1 MMSAILFFSL
11 AILYIAMIVISHK
24 VVNGMGEMRKS
35 MRHFTVFLLDKAPAG
50 VIDLFS
56 KKEDSGSRNWIIHG
70 ALWATVAAT
79 IGFLNIWLKYDAQAL
94 DSLSSIGWKYNADVM
109 SGFSKTT
116 LIFGFLFM
124 TFIGA
129 ALHILPRVN
138 GGKLASEAN
147 ASLMAFAW
155 SGILFFTLIILPLL
169 LKFELLVGNLTDLQ
183 LRFIPA
189 VIQIAMAMILGALL
203 FNLLLALGERTSS
216 TSLSASSWFII
227 LAFISA
233 IWAFIIRG
241 SFLALH
247 GNAIQASLLGDISS
261 YQQLI
266 SGDASSV
273 VWMADR
279 IVTGWFPLGMMLAIA
294 YHVIPSIS
302 GSPIWSRSLS
312 LVSFTTLFISVPV
325 LMMSD
330 AALSDDT
337 LLSVAAVLVVLGLVP
352 LLASSSNL
360 IATMQGRWEK
370 VLASP
375 GGAASA
381 SAILL
386 LPIIA
391 LMGFFSSLDEINGAH
406 NMGGVQVTVDHGLL
420 WLVGGLM
427 ALAVWGRI
435 FPEVVGR
442 RLSSRSKARWA
453 FWLFL
458 SGGLGSTISMLMADF
473 ASISMTDAG
482 VADVSGHLGGYYLT
496 SAALFYALVMGTF
509 VAAVNLI
516 STLFSDEVVADVA
529 PVSSGMDSFELQPG
543 NTSIRDLVSKGVGVD
558 TVIIISAA
566 SEEDE
571 EEDST
576 EVGVSAA
583 LNTDEGV
590 IMPKAE
596 PVKAAPVDALAA
608 FQPELIDLARWLKSS
623 GTTTID
629 LFMKMDLDSDGTI
642 SPFEIREGLASLD
655 IVDLPPWDVEKL
667 VTSMDLDGDGKIN
680 IPELDIHMMRIMN
693 SLSAEDDSK
702 DSTDE
707 DEDDSKDST
716 DEDEDDSKD
725 STDGDEDDSLDE
737 ASLSSMKRAEI
748 VALAEER
755 GISSKGK
762 KSEIIA
768 RLCE

>member
-1 MMSAILFFSL
+1 MMSAIIFFSL
-11 AILYIAMIVISHK
+11 AILYVAMIVLSHK
-24 VVNGMGEMRKS
+24 AVNGMGEMRKT
-35 MRHFTVFLLDKAPAG
+35 MRHLTVFMLDKAPAG
-50 VIDLFS
+50 VIDFFS
-56 KKEDSGSRNWIIHG
+56 KKEGSGSRTWIIHG

-94 DSLSSIGWKYNADVM
+94 DSFSSIGWKYNADVM
-109 SGFSKTT
+109 SGFSETS

-124 TFIGA
+124 TFIGSS
-129 ALHILPRVN
+129 LHILPRAN

-155 SGILFFTLIILPLL
+155 SGILFFSLIILPLL
-169 LKFELLVGNLTDLQ
+169 LKFELLGDRTDLQ
-183 LRFIPA
+183 LLFFPA
-189 VIQIAMAMILGALL
+189 AIQMAMAMILGALL
-203 FNLLLALGERTSS
+203 LNLLLALGERTPS
-216 TSLSASSWFII
+216 TSLSASTWFIL
-227 LAFISA
+227 LAFTSV

-241 SFLALH
+241 SFLALF
-247 GNAIQASLLGDISS
+247 GNAIQASLIGDISS

-279 IVTGWFPLGMMLAIA
+279 IVTGWFPLAMMLAVA

-312 LVSFTTLFISVPV
+312 VVSFTTLFISVPV

-330 AALSDDT
+330 VALADDT
-337 LLSVAAVLVVLGLVP
+337 FLSVAAVLVVLGLVP

-381 SAILL
+381 SAVLL
-386 LPIIA
+386 LPIVA

-406 NMGGVQVTVDHGLL
+406 NMGGVQATVDHGLL

-427 ALAVWGRI
+427 ALAVWGKL
-435 FPEVVGR
+435 FPEVIGR

-458 SGGLGSTISMLMADF
+458 TGGLGSTISMLMADF
-473 ASISMTDAG
+473 VSISMTDAG
-482 VADVSGHLGGYYLT
+482 VEDVSSHIGGYYLT

-516 STLFSDEVVADVA
+516 STLFSDEVVADAA

-543 NTSIRDLVSKGVGVD
+543 STSIRDLVSKGVGVD
-558 TVIIISAA
+558 TLIIINAA

-583 LNTDEGV
+583 LHTDEGV
-590 IMPKAE
+590 VMPKAE

-629 LFMKMDLDSDGTI
+629 LFMKMDLDRDGTI

-680 IPELDIHMMRIMN
+680 IPELDIHMMRILN
-693 SLSAEDDSK
+693 SLSAEDDGK

-707 DEDDSKDST
+707 DEEDDDKDST
-716 DEDEDDSKD
+716 DEVAEN
-725 STDGDEDDSLDE
+725 TSLDE
-737 ASLSSMKRAEI
+737 ASLSSLKKAEL
-748 VALAEER
+748 VVLAEEK
-755 GISSKGK
+755 GISSKGN
-762 KSEIIA
+762 KSDIIA

>member
-1 MMSAILFFSL
+1 MMSAIIFFSL
-11 AILYIAMIVISHK
+11 AILYVAMIVLSHK
-24 VVNGMGEMRKS
+24 AVNGMGEMRKT
-35 MRHFTVFLLDKAPAG
+35 MRHLTVFMLDKAPAG
-50 VIDLFS
+50 VIDFFS
-56 KKEDSGSRNWIIHG
+56 KKEGSGSRTWIIHG

-79 IGFLNIWLKYDAQAL
+79 ISFLNIWLKYDAQAL
-94 DSLSSIGWKYNADVM
+94 DSFSSIGWKYNADVM
-109 SGFSKTT
+109 SGFSETT
-116 LIFGFLFM
+116 LMFGFLFM
-124 TFIGA
+124 TFIGSS
-129 ALHILPRVN
+129 LHILPRAN

-155 SGILFFTLIILPLL
+155 SGILFSILIILPLL
-169 LKFELLVGNLTDLQ
+169 LKFEVLGDRTDLQ
-183 LRFIPA
+183 LLFIPA
-189 VIQIAMAMILGALL
+189 AIQMAMAMILGALL
-203 FNLLLALGERTSS
+203 LNLLLALGERTPS
-216 TSLSASSWFII
+216 TSLSASTWFIL
-227 LAFISA
+227 LAFTSV

-241 SFLALH
+241 SFLALC
-247 GNAIQASLLGDISS
+247 GNAIQLSLIGDISS

-279 IVTGWFPLGMMLAIA
+279 IVTGWFPLAMMLAVA

-312 LVSFTTLFISVPV
+312 VVSFTTLFISVPV

-330 AALSDDT
+330 VALADDT
-337 LLSVAAVLVVLGLVP
+337 FLSVAAVLVVLGLVP

-381 SAILL
+381 SAVLL
-386 LPIIA
+386 LPIVA

-406 NMGGVQVTVDHGLL
+406 NMGGVQATVDHGLL

-427 ALAVWGRI
+427 ALAVWGKL
-435 FPEVVGR
+435 FPEVIGR

-458 SGGLGSTISMLMADF
+458 TGGLGSTISMLMADF
-473 ASISMTDAG
+473 VSISMTDAG
-482 VADVSGHLGGYYLT
+482 VEDVSSHLGGYYLT

-516 STLFSDEVVADVA
+516 STLFSDEVVADAA

-543 NTSIRDLVSKGVGVD
+543 MTSIRDLASKGVGVD
-558 TVIIISAA
+558 TLIIINAA

-583 LNTDEGV
+583 LHTDGGV
-590 IMPKAE
+590 VMPKAE

-667 VTSMDLDGDGKIN
+667 VTSMDLDGDGKIS

-693 SLSAEDDSK
+693 SLSAGDDDKDSVDEAEEDDDK

-707 DEDDSKDST
+707 VVENIP
-716 DEDEDDSKD
+716 
-725 STDGDEDDSLDE
+725 LDE
-737 ASLSSMKRAEI
+737 ASLSSMKKAEL
-748 VALAEER
+748 VVLAEDR
-755 GISSKGK
+755 GISPKGN
-762 KSEIIA
+762 KSDIIA

>member
-1 MMSAILFFSL
+1 MMSAIIFFSL
-11 AILYIAMIVISHK
+11 AILYVAMIVLSHK
-24 VVNGMGEMRKS
+24 AVNGMGEMRKT
-35 MRHFTVFLLDKAPAG
+35 MRHLTVFMLDKAPAG
-50 VIDLFS
+50 VIDFFS
-56 KKEDSGSRNWIIHG
+56 KKEGSGSRTWIIHG

-94 DSLSSIGWKYNADVM
+94 DSFSSIGWKYNADVM
-109 SGFSKTT
+109 SGFSETS

-124 TFIGA
+124 TFIGSS
-129 ALHILPRVN
+129 LHILPRAN

-155 SGILFFTLIILPLL
+155 SGILFFSLIILPLL
-169 LKFELLVGNLTDLQ
+169 LKFELLGDRTDLQ
-183 LRFIPA
+183 LLFFPA
-189 VIQIAMAMILGALL
+189 AIQMAMAMILGALL
-203 FNLLLALGERTSS
+203 LNLLLALGERTPS
-216 TSLSASSWFII
+216 TSLSASTWFIL
-227 LAFISA
+227 LAFTSV

-241 SFLALH
+241 SFLALF
-247 GNAIQASLLGDISS
+247 GNAIQASLIGDISS

-279 IVTGWFPLGMMLAIA
+279 IVTGWFPLAMMLAVA

-312 LVSFTTLFISVPV
+312 VVSFTTLFISVPV

-330 AALSDDT
+330 VALADDT
-337 LLSVAAVLVVLGLVP
+337 FLSVAAVLVVLGLVP

-381 SAILL
+381 SAVLL
-386 LPIIA
+386 LPIVA

-406 NMGGVQVTVDHGLL
+406 NMGGVQATVDHGLL

-427 ALAVWGRI
+427 ALAVWGKL
-435 FPEVVGR
+435 FPEVIGR

-458 SGGLGSTISMLMADF
+458 TGGLGSTISMLMADF
-473 ASISMTDAG
+473 VSISMTDAG
-482 VADVSGHLGGYYLT
+482 VEDVSSHIGGYYLT

-516 STLFSDEVVADVA
+516 STLFSDEVVADAA

-543 NTSIRDLVSKGVGVD
+543 STSIRDLVSKGVGVD
-558 TVIIISAA
+558 TLIIINAA

-583 LNTDEGV
+583 LHTDEGV
-590 IMPKAE
+590 VMPKAE

-629 LFMKMDLDSDGTI
+629 LFMKMDLDRDGTI

-680 IPELDIHMMRIMN
+680 IPELDIHMMRILN
-693 SLSAEDDSK
+693 SLSAEDDDK

-707 DEDDSKDST
+707 DEEDDDKDST
-716 DEDEDDSKD
+716 DEVAEN
-725 STDGDEDDSLDE
+725 TSLDE
-737 ASLSSMKRAEI
+737 ASLSSLKKAEL
-748 VALAEER
+748 VVLAEEK
-755 GISSKGK
+755 GISSKGN
-762 KSEIIA
+762 KSDIIA

>member
-1 MMSAILFFSL
+1 MSAIIFFSL

-24 VVNGMGEMRKS
+24 AVNGMGEMRKT
-35 MRHFTVFLLDKAPAG
+35 MRHFTVFMLDKAPAG

-56 KKEDSGSRNWIIHG
+56 KKEGSGSRTWIIQG

-79 IGFLNIWLKYDAQAL
+79 IGFLNIWLKYDAHAL
-94 DSLSSIGWKYNADVM
+94 DSFSSIGWKYNADVM
-109 SGFSKTT
+109 SGFSETS
-116 LIFGFLFM
+116 LMFGFLFM

-129 ALHILPRVN
+129 ALHILPRTN

-147 ASLMAFAW
+147 ASLMAMAW

-169 LKFELLVGNLTDLQ
+169 LKFELLGDLTNLQ
-183 LRFIPA
+183 LRFFPA
-189 VIQIAMAMILGALL
+189 TIQIAMAMIIGALL
-203 FNLLLALGERTSS
+203 FNLLLALGERTPG
-216 TSLSASSWFII
+216 TSLSASTWFII

-233 IWAFIIRG
+233 VWAFIIRG
-241 SFLALH
+241 SLLALN
-247 GNAIQASLLGDISS
+247 GNAIQLSLLVDISS
-261 YQQLI
+261 YHQLV

-279 IVTGWFPLGMMLAIA
+279 IVTGWFPLGMILAIA

-312 LVSFTTLFISVPV
+312 VVSFTVLFISVPV
-325 LMMSD
+325 LMMTG
-330 AALSDDT
+330 AILSDDN

-381 SAILL
+381 SAVLL

-391 LMGFFSSLDEINGAH
+391 LMGFFSSLDEINGGN
-406 NMGGVQVTVDHGLL
+406 NMSGVQATVDHGLL

-442 RLSSRSKARWA
+442 GLSSRSKARWA

-458 SGGLGSTISMLMADF
+458 AGGLGSTISMLMADF
-473 ASISMTDAG
+473 ASISMIDAG
-482 VADVSGHLGGYYLT
+482 VEDVSSYLGGYYLT
-496 SAALFYALVMGTF
+496 SAALFYALVMGIF

-516 STLFSDEVVADVA
+516 STLFSDEIVADAA

-543 NTSIRDLVSKGVGVD
+543 STSIRDLVSKGVGVD
-558 TVIIISAA
+558 TLIIISAP

-583 LNTDEGV
+583 LHTDEGV

-608 FQPELIDLARWLKSS
+608 FHPELIDLARWLKSS

-629 LFMKMDLDSDGTI
+629 LFMKMDLDRDGTI

-667 VTSMDLDGDGKIN
+667 VTSMDLDGDGKVN

-693 SLSAEDDSK
+693 SLEAEGDGK
-702 DSTDE
+702 GSTDE
-707 DEDDSKDST
+707 DE
-716 DEDEDDSKD
+716 
-725 STDGDEDDSLDE
+725 EDDSLDE
-737 ASLSSMKRAEI
+737 ASLSSMNKAEI
-748 VALAEER
+748 IALAKER

-762 KSEIIA
+762 KSDIIA

>member
-1 MMSAILFFSL
+1 MMSAIILFSL
-11 AILYIAMIVISHK
+11 AILYVAMIVLSHK
-24 VVNGMGEMRKS
+24 AVNGMGEKRKT
-35 MRHFTVFLLDKAPAG
+35 MRHLTVFMLDKAPAG
-50 VIDLFS
+50 VIDFFS
-56 KKEDSGSRNWIIHG
+56 KKEGSGSRTWIIHG

-94 DSLSSIGWKYNADVM
+94 DSFSSIGWKYNADVM
-109 SGFSKTT
+109 SGFSETS

-124 TFIGA
+124 TFIGSS
-129 ALHILPRVN
+129 LHILPRAN

-155 SGILFFTLIILPLL
+155 SGILFFSLIILPLL
-169 LKFELLVGNLTDLQ
+169 LKLELLGDRTDLQ
-183 LRFIPA
+183 LLFFPA
-189 VIQIAMAMILGALL
+189 AIQMAMAMILGALL
-203 FNLLLALGERTSS
+203 LNLLLALGERTPG
-216 TSLSASSWFII
+216 TSLSASTWFIL
-227 LAFISA
+227 LAFTSV

-241 SFLALH
+241 SFLALF
-247 GNAIQASLLGDISS
+247 GNAIQASLIGDISS

-279 IVTGWFPLGMMLAIA
+279 IVTGWFPLAMMLAVA

-312 LVSFTTLFISVPV
+312 VVSFTTLFISVPV

-330 AALSDDT
+330 VALADDT
-337 LLSVAAVLVVLGLVP
+337 FLSVAAVLVVLGLVP

-381 SAILL
+381 SAVLL
-386 LPIIA
+386 LPIVA

-406 NMGGVQVTVDHGLL
+406 NMGGVQATVDHGLL

-427 ALAVWGRI
+427 ALAVWGKL
-435 FPEVVGR
+435 FPEVIGR

-458 SGGLGSTISMLMADF
+458 TGGLGSTISMLMADF
-473 ASISMTDAG
+473 VSISMTDAG
-482 VADVSGHLGGYYLT
+482 VEDVSNHLGGYYLT

-516 STLFSDEVVADVA
+516 STLFSDEVVADA
-529 PVSSGMDSFELQPG
+529 TPISSGMDSFELQPG
-543 NTSIRDLVSKGVGVD
+543 STSIRDLVSKGVGVD
-558 TVIIISAA
+558 TVIIINAA
-566 SEEDE
+566 SEED

-583 LNTDEGV
+583 LHTDGGV
-590 IMPKAE
+590 VMPKAE
-596 PVKAAPVDALAA
+596 PVKAAPVKAAPVDALAD
-608 FQPELIDLARWLKSS
+608 FQSELIDLARWLKSS

-629 LFMKMDLDSDGTI
+629 LFMKMDLDSDGTL

-667 VTSMDLDGDGKIN
+667 VSSMDLDGDGKIN

-693 SLSAEDDSK
+693 SLSAEDDDK
-702 DSTDE
+702 DSVAEAEENTPLDE
-707 DEDDSKDST
+707 D
-716 DEDEDDSKD
+716 
-725 STDGDEDDSLDE
+725 
-737 ASLSSMKRAEI
+737 SLSSLKKAEL
-748 VALAEER
+748 VVLAEER
-755 GISSKGK
+755 GISSKGN
-762 KSEIIA
+762 KSDIIS

>member
-1 MMSAILFFSL
+1 MMSAIIFFSL
-11 AILYIAMIVISHK
+11 AILYVAMIVLSHK
-24 VVNGMGEMRKS
+24 AVNGMGEMRKT
-35 MRHFTVFLLDKAPAG
+35 MRHLTVFMLDKAPAG
-50 VIDLFS
+50 VIDFFS
-56 KKEDSGSRNWIIHG
+56 KKEGSGSRTWIIHG

-94 DSLSSIGWKYNADVM
+94 DSFSSIGWKYNADVM
-109 SGFSKTT
+109 SGFSETS

-124 TFIGA
+124 TFIGSS
-129 ALHILPRVN
+129 LHILPRAN

-155 SGILFFTLIILPLL
+155 SGILFFSLIILPLL
-169 LKFELLVGNLTDLQ
+169 LKFELLGDRTDLQ
-183 LRFIPA
+183 LLFFPA
-189 VIQIAMAMILGALL
+189 AIQMAMAMILGALL
-203 FNLLLALGERTSS
+203 LNLLLALGERTPS
-216 TSLSASSWFII
+216 TSLSASTWFIL
-227 LAFISA
+227 LAFTSV

-241 SFLALH
+241 SFLALF
-247 GNAIQASLLGDISS
+247 GNAIQASLIGDISS

-279 IVTGWFPLGMMLAIA
+279 IVTGWFPLAMMLAVA

-312 LVSFTTLFISVPV
+312 VVSFTTLFISVPV

-330 AALSDDT
+330 VALADDT
-337 LLSVAAVLVVLGLVP
+337 FLSVAAVLVVLGLVP

-381 SAILL
+381 SAVLL
-386 LPIIA
+386 LPIVA

-406 NMGGVQVTVDHGLL
+406 NMGGVQATVDHGLL

-427 ALAVWGRI
+427 ALAVWGKL
-435 FPEVVGR
+435 FPEVIGR

-458 SGGLGSTISMLMADF
+458 TGGLGSTISMLMADF
-473 ASISMTDAG
+473 VSISMTDAG
-482 VADVSGHLGGYYLT
+482 VEDVSSHIGGYYLT

-516 STLFSDEVVADVA
+516 STLFSDEVVADAA

-543 NTSIRDLVSKGVGVD
+543 STSIRDLVSKGVGVD
-558 TVIIISAA
+558 TLIIINAA

-583 LNTDEGV
+583 LHTDEGV
-590 IMPKAE
+590 VMPKAE

-629 LFMKMDLDSDGTI
+629 LFMKMDLDRDGTI
-642 SPFEIREGLASLD
+642 TPYEIREGLASLD

-680 IPELDIHMMRIMN
+680 IPELDIHMMRILN
-693 SLSAEDDSK
+693 SLSAEDDGK

-707 DEDDSKDST
+707 DEEDDDKDST
-716 DEDEDDSKD
+716 DEVAEN
-725 STDGDEDDSLDE
+725 TSLDE
-737 ASLSSMKRAEI
+737 ASLSSLKKAEL
-748 VALAEER
+748 VVLAEEK
-755 GISSKGK
+755 GISSKGN
-762 KSEIIA
+762 KSDIIA

>member
-1 MMSAILFFSL
+1 MSAIFFFSL
-11 AILYIAMIVISHK
+11 AILYIAMIVLSHK
-24 VVNGMGEMRKS
+24 AVNGMGEMRKT
-35 MRHFTVFLLDKAPAG
+35 MRHFTVFMLDKAPAG

-56 KKEDSGSRNWIIHG
+56 KKEGSGSRTWIIHG

-109 SGFSKTT
+109 SGFSETS
-116 LIFGFLFM
+116 LMFGFLFM

-129 ALHILPRVN
+129 TLHILPRAN

-155 SGILFFTLIILPLL
+155 SGILFFTLLILPLL
-169 LKFELLVGNLTDLQ
+169 LKFELLGNLTGLQ
-183 LRFIPA
+183 LLFFPSA
-189 VIQIAMAMILGALL
+189 IQMAMAMILGALL
-203 FNLLLALGERTSS
+203 LNLLLALGERTPS

-227 LAFISA
+227 LSYISV

-241 SFLALH
+241 SFLALY
-247 GNAIQASLLGDISS
+247 GNVTPSLLGDISS

-279 IVTGWFPLGMMLAIA
+279 VVTGWFPLAMMLAIA

-312 LVSFTTLFISVPV
+312 IVSFTTLFFSVPV
-325 LMMSD
+325 LMMSN
-330 AALSDDT
+330 AALVDDT

-381 SAILL
+381 SAVLL

-406 NMGGVQVTVDHGLL
+406 NMGGVQGTVDHGLL

-435 FPEVVGR
+435 FPEVVSR

-458 SGGLGSTISMLMADF
+458 VGGFGSTISMLMADF
-473 ASISMTDAG
+473 ASISLTDAG
-482 VADVSGHLGGYYLT
+482 VEDVSSHLGGYYLT
-496 SAALFYALVMGTF
+496 SAALFYALVIGTF
-509 VAAVNLI
+509 VATVNLV
-516 STLFSDEVVADVA
+516 STLFSDEVDADKA

-558 TVIIISAA
+558 TVIIIRAA

-571 EEDST
+571 EDEDST
-576 EVGVSAA
+576 EVGVSAS
-583 LNTDEGV
+583 LHTDEGV
-590 IMPKAE
+590 VMPKAE
-596 PVKAAPVDALAA
+596 PIKAAPVDALAA
-608 FQPELIDLARWLKSS
+608 FHPELIDLATWLKSS

-629 LFMKMDLDSDGTI
+629 LFMKMDLDSDGNI

-693 SLSAEDDSK
+693 SLAAEDGGK

-707 DEDDSKDST
+707 E
-716 DEDEDDSKD
+716 DEDEDE
-725 STDGDEDDSLDE
+725 DEDDSLDE
-737 ASLSSMKRAEI
+737 ASLSSMKKAEL

>member
-1 MMSAILFFSL
+1 MSAIIFFSL
-11 AILYIAMIVISHK
+11 AILYIAMIALSHK
-24 VVNGMGEMRKS
+24 AVNGMGEMRKT
-35 MRHFTVFLLDKAPAG
+35 MRHFTVFMLDKAPAG
-50 VIDLFS
+50 IIDFFS
-56 KKEDSGSRNWIIHG
+56 KKENSGSRTWIIQG

-109 SGFSKTT
+109 SGFSETS

-129 ALHILPRVN
+129 ALHILPRAN

-155 SGILFFTLIILPLL
+155 SGVLFFSLIILPLL
-169 LKFELLVGNLTDLQ
+169 LKFTSLGDLTDLQ
-183 LRFIPA
+183 LLFFPA
-189 VIQIAMAMILGALL
+189 AIQVAMAMILGALL
-203 FNLLLALGERTSS
+203 VNLLLALGERTPS
-216 TSLSASSWFII
+216 TSLSASTWFI
-227 LAFISA
+227 LLGFTSV

-241 SFLALH
+241 SFLALF
-247 GNAIQASLLGDISS
+247 GNAIQSSLLGDISL

-279 IVTGWFPLGMMLAIA
+279 IVTGWFPLAMMLAIA

-312 LVSFTTLFISVPV
+312 VVSFTTLFISVPV

-330 AALSDDT
+330 AALADDT

-381 SAILL
+381 SAVLL

-406 NMGGVQVTVDHGLL
+406 NMGGVQATVDHGLL

-427 ALAVWGRI
+427 ALAVWGKI

-442 RLSSRSKARWA
+442 RLSSRSKARWS

-458 SGGLGSTISMLMADF
+458 TGGLGSTISMLMADF
-473 ASISMTDAG
+473 VSISMTDAG
-482 VADVSGHLGGYYLT
+482 VEDISSHLGGYYLT

-516 STLFSDEVVADVA
+516 STLFSDEVVVDTA

-543 NTSIRDLVSKGVGVD
+543 STSIRDLVSKGVGVD
-558 TVIIISAA
+558 TLIIISAA

-583 LNTDEGV
+583 LHTDEGV
-590 IMPKAE
+590 VMPKAE

-608 FQPELIDLARWLKSS
+608 FQPELVDLARWLKSS

-629 LFMKMDLDSDGTI
+629 LFMKMDLDSDGTL

-667 VTSMDLDGDGKIN
+667 VTSIDLDGDGKIN
-680 IPELDIHMMRIMN
+680 IPELDIHIMRIMN
-693 SLSAEDDSK
+693 SLAAEDDDKGSTDEAEEDDK

-707 DEDDSKDST
+707 AE
-716 DEDEDDSKD
+716 
-725 STDGDEDDSLDE
+725 EDDSLDE
-737 ASLSSMKRAEI
+737 ASLSSLKKAEL

-762 KSEIIA
+762 KSDIIA

>member
-1 MMSAILFFSL
+1 MMSAIIFFSF
-11 AILYIAMIVISHK
+11 AILYVAMIVLSHK
-24 VVNGMGEMRKS
+24 AVNGMGEMRKT
-35 MRHFTVFLLDKAPAG
+35 MRHFTVFMLDKAPAG
-50 VIDLFS
+50 VIDFFS
-56 KKEDSGSRNWIIHG
+56 KKEGSGSRTWIVHG

-109 SGFSKTT
+109 SGFSETS
-116 LIFGFLFM
+116 LMFGFLFM

-129 ALHILPRVN
+129 ALHILPRAN

-155 SGILFFTLIILPLL
+155 SGILFFSLIILPLL
-169 LKFELLVGNLTDLQ
+169 LKFELFGDLTDLQ
-183 LRFIPA
+183 LLFFPA
-189 VIQIAMAMILGALL
+189 VIQMAMAMILGALL
-203 FNLLLALGERTSS
+203 LNLLLALGERTPS
-216 TSLSASSWFII
+216 TSLSASTWFIL
-227 LAFISA
+227 LAFTSV

-241 SFLALH
+241 SFLALY
-247 GNAIQASLLGDISS
+247 GNAIQSSLLGDLSS

-273 VWMADR
+273 VWLADR
-279 IVTGWFPLGMMLAIA
+279 IVTGWFPLAMMLAIA

-312 LVSFTTLFISVPV
+312 VVSFTILFISVPV

-330 AALSDDT
+330 VALADDT
-337 LLSVAAVLVVLGLVP
+337 LLSAAAVLVVLGLVP

-381 SAILL
+381 SAVLL

-406 NMGGVQVTVDHGLL
+406 NMGGVQATVDHGLL

-427 ALAVWGRI
+427 ALAVWGKI

-458 SGGLGSTISMLMADF
+458 TGGLGSTISMLMADF
-473 ASISMTDAG
+473 ASISMTNAG
-482 VADVSGHLGGYYLT
+482 VEDVSSHLGGYYLT

-516 STLFSDEVVADVA
+516 STLFSDEVVADAA

-543 NTSIRDLVSKGVGVD
+543 STSIRDLVSKGVGVD
-558 TVIIISAA
+558 TLIIISAA
-566 SEEDE
+566 SEED

-583 LNTDEGV
+583 LHTDEGV
-590 IMPKAE
+590 VMPKAE

-608 FQPELIDLARWLKSS
+608 FQPELVDLARWLKSS

-629 LFMKMDLDSDGTI
+629 LFMMMDLDSDGTI
-642 SPFEIREGLASLD
+642 SPYEIREGLASLD

-667 VTSMDLDGDGKIN
+667 VTSIDLDGDGQIN

-693 SLSAEDDSK
+693 SLAAEDDGK

-707 DEDDSKDST
+707 AEENDGKDST
-716 DEDEDDSKD
+716 DEAE
-725 STDGDEDDSLDE
+725 EDDSLDE
-737 ASLSSMKRAEI
+737 ASLSSLKKAEL

-762 KSEIIA
+762 KSDIIA

>member
-1 MMSAILFFSL
+1 M
-11 AILYIAMIVISHK
+11 
-24 VVNGMGEMRKS
+24 
-35 MRHFTVFLLDKAPAG
+35 
-50 VIDLFS
+50 
-56 KKEDSGSRNWIIHG
+56 
-70 ALWATVAAT
+70 
-79 IGFLNIWLKYDAQAL
+79 
-94 DSLSSIGWKYNADVM
+94 
-109 SGFSKTT
+109 
-116 LIFGFLFM
+116 FGFLFM
-124 TFIGA
+124 TFIGSS
-129 ALHILPRVN
+129 LHILPRAN

-155 SGILFFTLIILPLL
+155 SGILFFNLIILPLL
-169 LKFELLVGNLTDLQ
+169 LNFELLGDKDHLHRL
-183 LRFIPA
+183 FFPA
-189 VIQIAMAMILGALL
+189 AIQIAMAMILGALL
-203 FNLLLALGERTSS
+203 FNLLFALGERTPS
-216 TSLSASSWFII
+216 TSLSASTWFIL
-227 LAFISA
+227 LAFSSA

-241 SFLALH
+241 SFLALF
-247 GNAIQASLLGDISS
+247 GKAVQLSLIVDISS

-279 IVTGWFPLGMMLAIA
+279 IVTGWFPLAMMLAVA

-312 LVSFTTLFISVPV
+312 VVSFTILFISVPV

-330 AALSDDT
+330 AALADDT
-337 LLSVAAVLVVLGLVP
+337 FLSVAAVLVVLGLVP

-381 SAILL
+381 SAVLL
-386 LPIIA
+386 LPIVA

-406 NMGGVQVTVDHGLL
+406 NMGGVQATVDHGLL

-427 ALAVWGRI
+427 ALSVWGKI
-435 FPEVVGR
+435 FPEVIGR

-458 SGGLGSTISMLMADF
+458 AGGLGSTISMLMADF
-473 ASISMTDAG
+473 VSISMTDAG
-482 VADVSGHLGGYYLT
+482 VEDVSSHLGGYYLT

-509 VAAVNLI
+509 VATINLI
-516 STLFSDEVVADVA
+516 STLFSDEVVADA
-529 PVSSGMDSFELQPG
+529 DPVSSGMDSFELQPG
-543 NTSIRDLVSKGVGVD
+543 TTSIRDLVSKGVGVD
-558 TVIIISAA
+558 TVITINAT
-566 SEEDE
+566 SEED

-583 LNTDEGV
+583 LHTDEGV
-590 IMPKAE
+590 VMPKAE

-608 FQPELIDLARWLKSS
+608 FQPELVDLARWLKSS

-642 SPFEIREGLASLD
+642 SPFEFREGLASLD

-680 IPELDIHMMRIMN
+680 VPELDIHMMRIMN
-693 SLSAEDDSK
+693 SLSAEKDGKDSTDEAAEDEADEDESK

-707 DEDDSKDST
+707 VVENP
-716 DEDEDDSKD
+716 
-725 STDGDEDDSLDE
+725 SLDE
-737 ASLSSMKRAEI
+737 ASLSSLKKAEL
-748 VALAEER
+748 VVLAEER

-762 KSEIIA
+762 KSDIIA

>member
-1 MMSAILFFSL
+1 MSAIIFFSL
-11 AILYIAMIVISHK
+11 AILYVAMIVLSHK
-24 VVNGMGEMRKS
+24 AVNGMGEMRKT
-35 MRHFTVFLLDKAPAG
+35 MRHLTVFMLDKAPAG
-50 VIDLFS
+50 VIDFFS
-56 KKEDSGSRNWIIHG
+56 KKEGSGSRTWIIHG

-94 DSLSSIGWKYNADVM
+94 DSFSSIGWKYNADVM
-109 SGFSKTT
+109 SGFSETS

-124 TFIGA
+124 TFIGSS
-129 ALHILPRVN
+129 LHILPRAN

-155 SGILFFTLIILPLL
+155 SGILFFSLIILPLL
-169 LKFELLVGNLTDLQ
+169 LKFELLGDRTDLQ
-183 LRFIPA
+183 LLFFPA
-189 VIQIAMAMILGALL
+189 AIQMAMAMILGALL
-203 FNLLLALGERTSS
+203 LNLLLALGERTPS
-216 TSLSASSWFII
+216 TSLSASTWFIL
-227 LAFISA
+227 LAFTSV

-241 SFLALH
+241 SFLALF
-247 GNAIQASLLGDISS
+247 GNAIQASLIGDISS

-279 IVTGWFPLGMMLAIA
+279 IVTGWFPLAMMLAVA

-312 LVSFTTLFISVPV
+312 VVSFTTLFISVPV

-330 AALSDDT
+330 VALADDT
-337 LLSVAAVLVVLGLVP
+337 FLSVAAVLVVLGLVP

-381 SAILL
+381 SAVLL
-386 LPIIA
+386 LPIVA

-406 NMGGVQVTVDHGLL
+406 NMGGVQATVDHGLL

-427 ALAVWGRI
+427 ALAVWGKL
-435 FPEVVGR
+435 FPEVIGR

-458 SGGLGSTISMLMADF
+458 TGGLGSTISMLMADF
-473 ASISMTDAG
+473 VSISMTDAG
-482 VADVSGHLGGYYLT
+482 VEDVSSHIGGYYLT

-516 STLFSDEVVADVA
+516 STLFSDEVVADAA

-543 NTSIRDLVSKGVGVD
+543 STSIRDLVSKGVGVD
-558 TVIIISAA
+558 TLIIINAA

-583 LNTDEGV
+583 LHTDEGV
-590 IMPKAE
+590 VMPKAE

-629 LFMKMDLDSDGTI
+629 LFMKMDLDRDGTI
-642 SPFEIREGLASLD
+642 TPYEIREGLASLD

-680 IPELDIHMMRIMN
+680 IPELDIHMMRILN
-693 SLSAEDDSK
+693 SLSAEDDGK

-707 DEDDSKDST
+707 DEEDDDKDST
-716 DEDEDDSKD
+716 DEVAEN
-725 STDGDEDDSLDE
+725 TSLDE
-737 ASLSSMKRAEI
+737 ASLSSLKKAEL
-748 VALAEER
+748 VVLAEEK
-755 GISSKGK
+755 GISSKGN
-762 KSEIIA
+762 KSDIIA

>member
-1 MMSAILFFSL
+1 MMSAIIFFSL
-11 AILYIAMIVISHK
+11 AILYVAMIVLSHK
-24 VVNGMGEMRKS
+24 AVNGMGEMRKT
-35 MRHFTVFLLDKAPAG
+35 MRHLTVFMLDKAPAG
-50 VIDLFS
+50 VIDFFS
-56 KKEDSGSRNWIIHG
+56 KKEGSGSRTWIIHG

-94 DSLSSIGWKYNADVM
+94 DSFSSIGWKYNADVM
-109 SGFSKTT
+109 SGFSETS

-124 TFIGA
+124 TFIGSS
-129 ALHILPRVN
+129 LHILPRAN

-155 SGILFFTLIILPLL
+155 SGILFFSLIILPLL
-169 LKFELLVGNLTDLQ
+169 LKFELLGDRTDLQ
-183 LRFIPA
+183 LLFFPA
-189 VIQIAMAMILGALL
+189 AIQMAMAMILGALL
-203 FNLLLALGERTSS
+203 LNLLLALGERTPS
-216 TSLSASSWFII
+216 TSLSASTWFIL
-227 LAFISA
+227 LAFTSV

-241 SFLALH
+241 SFLALF
-247 GNAIQASLLGDISS
+247 GNAIQASLIGDISS

-279 IVTGWFPLGMMLAIA
+279 IVTGWFPLAMMLAVA

-312 LVSFTTLFISVPV
+312 VVSFTTLFISVPV

-330 AALSDDT
+330 VALADDT
-337 LLSVAAVLVVLGLVP
+337 FLSVAAVLVVLGLVP

-381 SAILL
+381 SAVLL
-386 LPIIA
+386 LPIVA

-406 NMGGVQVTVDHGLL
+406 NMGGVQATVDHGLL

-427 ALAVWGRI
+427 ALAVWGKL
-435 FPEVVGR
+435 FPEVIGR

-458 SGGLGSTISMLMADF
+458 TGGLGSTISMLMADF
-473 ASISMTDAG
+473 VSISMTDAG
-482 VADVSGHLGGYYLT
+482 VEDVSSHIGGYYLT

-516 STLFSDEVVADVA
+516 STLFSDEVVADAA

-543 NTSIRDLVSKGVGVD
+543 STSIRDLVSKGVGVD
-558 TVIIISAA
+558 TLIIINAA

-583 LNTDEGV
+583 LHTDEGV
-590 IMPKAE
+590 VMPKAE

-680 IPELDIHMMRIMN
+680 IPELDIHMMRILN
-693 SLSAEDDSK
+693 SLSAEDDGK

-707 DEDDSKDST
+707 DEEDDDKDST
-716 DEDEDDSKD
+716 DEVAEN
-725 STDGDEDDSLDE
+725 TSLDE
-737 ASLSSMKRAEI
+737 ASLSSLKKAEL
-748 VALAEER
+748 VVLAEEK
-755 GISSKGK
+755 GISSKGN
-762 KSEIIA
+762 KSDIIA